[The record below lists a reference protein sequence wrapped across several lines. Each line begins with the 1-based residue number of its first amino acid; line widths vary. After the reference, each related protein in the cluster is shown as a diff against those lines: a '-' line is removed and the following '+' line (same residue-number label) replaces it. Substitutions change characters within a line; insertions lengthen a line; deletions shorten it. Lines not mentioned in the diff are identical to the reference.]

1 MKHFPL
7 KSALIGCLLACYG
20 PLMAQ
25 SAQSIIKYAPLSN
38 FGYEHVLTDRRS
50 LYGGI
55 SYYSFGGG
63 DLGVSAL
70 GLKAE
75 YRFYGLA
82 NNGKEAP
89 EGLWVAPTVL
99 LWNVRASDGFGDSGS
114 VFVGQ
119 LGGIAGYQW
128 IFNQKI
134 SLEPALGLAF
144 SAVGSGGGD
153 SLLEAGVLPLFA
165 LRLGYVL
172 K

>member
-1 MKHFPL
+1 MKQLFL
-7 KSALIGCLLACYG
+7 KSALVGCLLAFCG
-20 PLMAQ
+20 QLMAQ
-25 SAQSIIKYAPLSN
+25 SARSIIKYAPVSN
-38 FGYEHVLTDRRS
+38 VGYEHVLNEKRS
-50 LYGGI
+50 IYGGL

-63 DLGVSAL
+63 DIGVSAL

-89 EGLWVAPTVL
+89 EGLWVAPTL
-99 LWNVRASDGFGDSGS
+99 LFWNISASDGYDKGS
-114 VFVGQ
+114 VFVTQ

-128 IFNQKI
+128 LFNQKI
-134 SLEPALGLAF
+134 SLEPALGVAF
-144 SAVGSGGGD
+144 TAVGSGGGD

-165 LRLGYVL
+165 LRVGYVL